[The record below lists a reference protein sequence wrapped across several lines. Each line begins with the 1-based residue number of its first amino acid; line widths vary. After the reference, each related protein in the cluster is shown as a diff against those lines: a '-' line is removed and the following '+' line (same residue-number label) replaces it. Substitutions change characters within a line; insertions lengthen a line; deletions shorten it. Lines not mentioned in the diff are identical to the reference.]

1 MIASPTAASAAATV
15 ITMKT
20 NSWAPTSPKNP
31 ENATR
36 VRFTALSISSMQMKI
51 VIVLRFTMTP
61 AAPMVKRAADSNRYH
76 DNGTIDAS
84 QLITLASG
92 QDDGPHDR
100 HQDQH

>member
-15 ITMKT
+15 ITMNTK
-20 NSWAPTSPKNP
+20 SWAPTSPKDP

-61 AAPMVKRAADSNRYH
+61 AAPMVKRTADSNRYH
-76 DNGTIDAS
+76 DNGTIDTFP
-84 QLITLASG
+84 LITLAAS
-92 QDDGPHDR
+92 QDDRSHDR
-100 HQDQH
+100 H